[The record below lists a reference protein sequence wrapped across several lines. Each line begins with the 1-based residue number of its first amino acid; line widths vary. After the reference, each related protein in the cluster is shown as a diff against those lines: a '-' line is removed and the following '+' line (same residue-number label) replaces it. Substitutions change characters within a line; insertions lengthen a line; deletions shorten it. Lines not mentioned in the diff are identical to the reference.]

1 MAILAVKWQ
10 GVIDRSWN
18 SERLLVY
25 AHVVLTMMLVVHRA
39 QNIRAQ
45 ITRRMDLWDRGLHAG
60 LVWDAE
66 VEGAVRDG
74 RAGSGGEK
82 EE

>member
-60 LVWDAE
+60 LVGESEAE
-66 VEGAVRDG
+66 GSASEG
-74 RAGSGGEK
+74 RASSVI
-82 EE
+82 